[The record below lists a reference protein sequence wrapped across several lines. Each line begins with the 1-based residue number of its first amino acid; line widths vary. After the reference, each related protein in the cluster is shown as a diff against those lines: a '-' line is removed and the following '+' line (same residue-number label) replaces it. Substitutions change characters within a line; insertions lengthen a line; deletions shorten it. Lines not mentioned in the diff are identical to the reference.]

1 MVKGYL
7 FFPVATTLAIITAQ
21 VISPVSHNPQ
31 IHNLPVNSF
40 VTVPVD
46 TPPPGDTLPFPF
58 NDDPVYSPQSNNN
71 PLFFND
77 PKNISDTVIFDPET
91 GEYIFQRKVGSLDYR
106 PSFSMNREEY
116 YQYDFDKAV
125 RDYWLE
131 RSSAAGKKHNGNG
144 LQFNLPLLGNEGIF
158 GSNTIDIRPSGTAE
172 LIFGINANRRDDPAL
187 NVKQRR
193 TANFDFQEKIQMN
206 VQAKIGDKVDFG
218 VKYNTE
224 SSFEFENKMKL
235 QYEGKEDEIIK
246 SIEAGD
252 VTLPLNSTLIN
263 GSQSLF
269 GIKSKLQFGKVTV
282 TSVISQQKG
291 QTSNIT
297 VTGGAQTSDFE
308 LYADEYEEKKHFLV
322 SQYFRNN
329 YNNWLENMPV
339 IGSPINITKM
349 EVWVTNIG
357 PATQEN
363 RNIVAMMDLGE
374 QSPYNTNITG
384 YPTSLA
390 QFPDNE
396 SNDLLDIV
404 NIDQIRDINSVNAY
418 LNGLGFTGGVDYE
431 KIENA
436 RLLAPTEYTYNS
448 KLGFISLNSTL
459 NDDQVLAVAFQYTVL
474 GSDSV
479 FQVGEFSNGGIAA
492 PGCLMVKLLK
502 STAQNTKIPLWG
514 LMMKNVYAIGG
525 YQVNPEDF
533 RLDVLYKSDALGVPA
548 GYLLEGNLQGIPLI
562 RVLNMDNLNA
572 NNDPEPDGIFD
583 FIDNAATIGG
593 TINAK
598 NGRIF
603 FPMLEPFGQDLRNEI
618 GDQTLADKY
627 CYDSLY
633 TMTKTGARQYPN
645 KNRFTIAGRFKSSV
659 GNEISLNAMNI
670 PQGSV
675 KVTAGGILLTENVD
689 YTVDYTLGRLKIINE
704 GILNSGAPINISLE
718 SNSLFS
724 IQTKTFLGTHID
736 YEVNRN
742 LLVGATILN
751 LTERPFTYKVNIG
764 EEPISNTMWGLNLSY
779 QTESR
784 LLTKAVDALP
794 FIQTKAVSKVN
805 IDAEVANLIPG
816 HARAIGKTG
825 TAYIDD
831 FEGSKSSIDIKNVGT
846 WFISSVP
853 QGQSA
858 LFPEAANDTTLAS
871 GFNRAKLAWY
881 VIDPL
886 FFRNNNL
893 TPDHI
898 RNDPAM
904 QSNHYMREVLE
915 TEVFPYK
922 QNANNIVTNIAVL
935 DLAYYP
941 SEKGPYNYDVD
952 PTPVSAGIDADGNLN
967 DPASRWAGIMRKVE
981 TPDFEETNVEYIE
994 FWVMDPFIYNPS
1006 HSGGKLI
1013 FDIGDISEDVLR
1025 DHRKSYENG
1034 LPTSAT
1040 IENVDSTQWGR
1051 VPLLQALVNS
1061 FDNDPTSRE
1070 FQDVGLD
1077 GLSDADENSYFY
1089 NLYVNAVGTVFGT
1102 GSNAYLKAVEDPSTD
1117 NFHYFRGSD
1126 YDTQELDILERYKKY
1141 NGVEKN
1147 SPTSE
1152 QSPETYPTSSTTLP
1166 NVEDINRDNTLNES
1180 ERYFQYEIDLEP
1192 SKMNVGENYI
1202 TDVFTASPRLADGTT
1217 GSVKWYQFK
1226 IPVKDP
1232 DLVVGGIQDFKSI
1245 RFIRVLLK
1253 DFAEPVVLRFAT
1265 LELARSQ
1272 WRKYDNA
1279 LLYPGEYIPSDDQNG
1294 TSFDISAV
1302 NVEENGSR
1310 TPIPYVL
1317 PPGIEREVGYGSTT
1331 MYEMNEQSLVLKACD
1346 LIDGDA
1352 RAVYKTC
1359 DFDIRLYKRLKM
1371 FIHSELTSP
1380 DLYSLSNGDVSL
1392 FIRLGTDFTNNF
1404 YEYEI
1409 PLHPTPL
1416 NVSAQDPDIR
1426 QLVWADSLDLE
1437 LSKLTDLK
1445 KARNIAMR
1453 LENSTVNLM
1462 TPYYQ
1467 YDGENKMTIMG
1478 IPNLSD
1484 VRTIMIGV
1492 RNPKRSPLNLSDDGM
1507 AKCFEVWVNELRL
1520 SDFDED
1526 GGWAAT
1532 TRVTADL
1539 ADLGNVAMVGNVS
1552 TAGFGSIEKKVSE
1565 RQKDNI
1571 MSYDFATNLE
1581 LGKFLP
1587 EKSGLKIPMHFDIS
1601 ESFSNPQYNP
1611 LNPDLYLRDDLET
1624 YSTQAE
1630 KDSILNIVQD
1640 YTRRKSL
1647 NFVNIRKEKTGGNTK
1662 THIYDLSNFDLTY
1675 AYNEV
1680 FQRNIEIEYN
1690 LKKNYRG
1697 ALGYNY
1703 SNTPKNYQPFKKV
1716 KLLQKKA
1723 FKLIGDFNFYLLPK
1737 SLSFRTDLDR
1747 GYEENLWR
1755 NKTDALIIIEP
1766 SYLKT
1771 FNWNRTYSMKFDLT
1785 KSIKVDFNAM
1795 ANARVDEP
1803 PGKLDK
1809 EDSEYQAKMDSI
1821 WQNIKSMGRITNYNQ
1836 SLKVNYAIPVNKLPM
1851 LDWISSSAQYS
1862 GDYKWIASP
1871 LYKDSLGNYAEHPY
1885 GNTIENNRSISINT
1899 NGNMVTLYNK
1909 IPYLKK
1915 LNQKSTRP
1923 TANNRRVL
1931 PTDSDSSDVGSK
1943 DTTALFKKIA
1953 DNFLRFLM
1961 MTKNLS
1967 LAYTLAEG
1975 TYVPGYRG
1983 GIDILG
1989 MDLSRQAP
1997 GWGFVFGDQRDIRP
2011 FLVQN
2016 DLLSKDSLLNNA
2028 YATRRNE
2035 NLNARVSLEPSKNM
2049 KIELT
2054 AMRNFTAN
2062 HSEYFKYDEANNN
2075 YRSYSAVDN
2084 GSFSMSIIT
2093 WKTAF
2098 ISDYQD
2104 YSNQSFEDFKNI
2116 RPEIAAEVAQGSGN
2130 WDGTYFTDTLSGL
2143 QYPTG
2148 YGPTSQEVLIPAF
2161 LTAYTGA
2168 NPSKY
2173 IRNTFPRI
2181 PLPNWR
2187 LTYSGLTEIPWF
2199 KKRFKSA
2206 TISHA
2211 YRSTYNIG
2219 GYTSNVLFSDS
2230 DGDGF
2235 TFVKDAM
2242 NNFLPRYEIAQVS
2255 ITEQFSPLI
2264 NIDLTWKNSLI
2275 SKIEYKK
2282 SRNLAMSFSN
2292 NQLTEV
2298 ISGEITLGLGYR
2310 IKDVEF
2316 EISNKPFKS
2325 DLSLKADFSIRNN
2338 KTVLRKIVENVDQ
2351 ISAGQKI
2358 ISVNLSAEYMLSQK
2372 FTIRAFFD
2380 KVINNPYISSQFLNS
2395 NTNAGISLRFSLA
2408 Q

>member
-1 MVKGYL
+1 MIAQGIGPVVKSTQPANFRHSGQL
-7 FFPVATTLAIITAQ
+7 P
-21 VISPVSHNPQ
+21 ISPP
-31 IHNLPVNSF
+31 
-40 VTVPVD
+40 D
-46 TPPPGDTLPFPF
+46 TGKGDTLPFPF
-58 NDDPVYSPQSNNN
+58 ADDPGYLPDHQNH
-71 PLFFND
+71 PLHLND
-77 PKNISDTVIFDPET
+77 PKNIRDSVYFDEES
-91 GEYIFQRKVGSLDYR
+91 GEYVFTRKAGAIDYR
-106 PSFSMNREEY
+106 PSFRMSRDEY
-116 YQYDFDKAV
+116 IQYDFDKAI
-125 RDYWLE
+125 RDYWE
-131 RSSAAGKKHNGNG
+131 DRAAASGKRNNTNG
-144 LQFNLPLLGNEGIF
+144 LHINLPMLGSEGPF

-172 LIFGINANRRDDPAL
+172 LIFGVNANRRDDPAL

-206 VQAKIGDKVDFG
+206 VQAKIGDKIDFG

-282 TSVISQQKG
+282 TSVVSQQKG

-308 LYADEYEEKKHFLV
+308 LYADEYEEKKHYLV
-322 SQYFRNN
+322 AQYFRSN
-329 YNNWLENMPV
+329 YNKWLENLPV

-363 RNIVAMMDLGE
+363 RNIVALMDLGE
-374 QSPYNTNITG
+374 QYPYNTNISG
-384 YPTSLA
+384 YPTYDA

-396 SNDLLDIV
+396 SNTMFNHIDI
-404 NIDQIRDINSVNAY
+404 NQIRDINNVNAY
-418 LNGLGFTGGVDYE
+418 LNSRGFSGGTDYE

-436 RLLAPTEYTYNS
+436 RLLSPTEYTYNS

-492 PGCLMVKLLK
+492 PGCLVVKLLK
-502 STAQNTKIPLWG
+502 STAENTKIPLWD

-593 TINAK
+593 TINSK
-598 NGRIF
+598 NGRVF
-603 FPMLEPFGQDLRNEI
+603 FPVLEPFGQDLRDAI
-618 GDQTLADKY
+618 GDQALADKY

-633 TMTKTGARQYPN
+633 SMTKTGARQYPN
-645 KNRFTIAGRFKSSV
+645 KNRFTLAGRFKSSV

-718 SNSLFS
+718 SNAMFS

-736 YEVNRN
+736 YDVNRN
-742 LLVGATILN
+742 LLLGATILN

-779 QTESR
+779 QSESR
-784 LLTKAVDALP
+784 LITKLVDALP
-794 FIQTKAVSKVN
+794 LIETKAASKVT

-846 WFISSVP
+846 WFHSSIP
-853 QGQSA
+853 QGQDSW
-858 LFPEAANDTTLAS
+858 FPEAADDSTLGS
-871 GFNRAKLAWY
+871 GLNRAKLSWY

-904 QSNHYMREVLE
+904 RSNHYMREVLE

-922 QNANNIVTNIAVL
+922 QNPNNIVTNIAVL

-941 SEKGPYNYDVD
+941 EEKGPYNFDVD
-952 PTPVSAGIDADGNLN
+952 ATSISAGIDANGLLN
-967 DPASRWAGIMRKVE
+967 DPSSRWAGIMRKVE

-1006 HSGGKLI
+1006 HSGGKLV
-1013 FDIGDISEDVLR
+1013 FNIGDISEDVLR

-1034 LPTSAT
+1034 LPTSALV
-1040 IENVDSTQWGR
+1040 ENVDSTQWGR

-1077 GLSDADENSYFY
+1077 GLSDTDEGSFY
-1089 NLYVNAVGTVFGT
+1089 LNAYLNAIESLYGT
-1102 GSNAYLKAVEDPSTD
+1102 GSVAYSSAATDPSTD
-1117 NFHYFRGSD
+1117 NYHYFRGED
-1126 YDTQELDILERYKKY
+1126 YDNLEYDILTRYKKY
-1141 NGVEKN
+1141 NGIDGN
-1147 SPTSE
+1147 SPTSD
-1152 QSPETYPTSSTTLP
+1152 QSTEAYPTSSTTLP

-1180 ERYFQYEIDLEP
+1180 ERYFQYVIDLAP
-1192 SKMNVGENYI
+1192 SKMTVGQNYI
-1202 TDVFTASPRLADGTT
+1202 TDVYNASANLADGTT
-1217 GSVKWYQFK
+1217 ANVKWYQFK

-1232 DLVVGGIQDFKSI
+1232 DLIVGNIQDFKSI
-1245 RFIRVLLK
+1245 RFIRVFLR
-1253 DFAEPVVLRFAT
+1253 DFAEPIVLRFAT

-1272 WRKYDNA
+1272 WRKYENA
-1279 LLYPGEYIPSDDQNG
+1279 LLYPGEYIPGDDQNG

-1302 NVEENGSR
+1302 NIEENGSR
-1310 TPIPYVL
+1310 TPVPYVL
-1317 PPGIEREVGYGSTT
+1317 PPGIDREVGYGSTT
-1331 MYEMNEQSLVLKACD
+1331 MYEMNEQALVLKACN

-1359 DFDIRLYKRLKM
+1359 DFDIRQYKKMKM
-1371 FIHSELTSP
+1371 FIHSELSSP
-1380 DLYSLSNGDVSL
+1380 ESYSLADGDLTL

-1409 PLHPTPL
+1409 PLHPTAL
-1416 NVSAQDPDIR
+1416 NVSASDPSIS
-1426 QLVWADSLDLE
+1426 QLVWADSLDLDLE
-1437 LSKLTDLK
+1437 KLVELK
-1445 KARNIAMR
+1445 KARNIDMR
-1453 LENSTVNLM
+1453 EENSAITLL
-1462 TPYYQ
+1462 TPYYK
-1467 YDGENKMTIMG
+1467 YDGGNKMTIVG

-1484 VRTIMIGV
+1484 VRTIMIGI
-1492 RNPKRSPLNLSDDGM
+1492 RNPKRSPVNLSDDGM
-1507 AKCFEVWVNELRL
+1507 AKCAEIWVNELRL
-1520 SDFDED
+1520 TNFDED

-1539 ADLGNVAMVGNVS
+1539 ADLGNVALVGNVS

-1565 RQKDNI
+1565 RQKENI
-1571 MSYDFATNLE
+1571 MSYDVATNLE

-1587 EKSGLKIPMHFDIS
+1587 EKTGLRIPMHFDIS
-1601 ESFSNPQYNP
+1601 ETFSNPQYNP
-1611 LNPDLYLRDDLET
+1611 LNPDLYLQDDLET
-1624 YSTQAE
+1624 YSTDRE
-1630 KDSILNIVQD
+1630 KDSIINLVQD

-1647 NFVNIRKEKTGGNTK
+1647 NFVNVRKEKTGTSTK
-1662 THIYDLSNFDLTY
+1662 PPRVYDLSNFDLTY

-1697 ALGYNY
+1697 ALGYNFN
-1703 SNTPKNYQPFKKV
+1703 SNPKNYTPFKKV
-1716 KLLQKKA
+1716 KLLNKKA

-1737 SLSFRTDLDR
+1737 SLSFLTDLDR

-1771 FNWNRTYSMKFDLT
+1771 FSWNRTYSMKFDLT
-1785 KSIKVDFNAM
+1785 KSIKIDYTAL
-1795 ANARVDEP
+1795 ANARIDEP
-1803 PGKLDK
+1803 PGRIDK
-1809 EDSEYQAKMDSI
+1809 EDSEYEAKMDSI
-1821 WQNIKSMGRITNYNQ
+1821 WQNIRSMGRITNFNQ
-1836 SLKVNYAIPVNKLPM
+1836 SLKVNYAVPINKLPM
-1851 LDWISSSAQYS
+1851 LDWTSTSVQYA
-1862 GDYKWIASP
+1862 GDYKWMAAP
-1871 LYKDSLGNYAEHPY
+1871 LYKDSLGNYTEHPY
-1885 GNTIENNRSISINT
+1885 GNTIENNRSVSVNM
-1899 NGNMVTLYNK
+1899 NGNMVNLYNK
-1909 IPYLKK
+1909 IPYLKA
-1915 LNQKSTRP
+1915 LNQTSRQTP
-1923 TANNRRVL
+1923 NNNRVI
-1931 PTDSDSSDVGSK
+1931 PGMDSTDTDNK
-1943 DTTALFKKIA
+1943 DTIPFMKKVA
-1953 DNFLRFLM
+1953 DNFLKFLM

-1967 LAYTLAEG
+1967 LSYTLAEG
-1975 TYVPGYRG
+1975 TYIPGYRG
-1983 GIDILG
+1983 NIDILG
-1989 MDLSRQAP
+1989 MDLAKVAP

-2028 YATRRNE
+2028 FATRRNE
-2035 NLNARVSLEPSKNM
+2035 NVNARISLEPSKNL
-2049 KIELT
+2049 KIEIT
-2054 AMRNFTAN
+2054 AMRNYTAN
-2062 HSEYFKYDEANNN
+2062 HSEYFRYDGSNGFK
-2075 YRSYSAVDN
+2075 SYSAIDN
-2084 GSFSMSIIT
+2084 GSFSISIIT

-2098 ISDYQD
+2098 VSDYDD
-2104 YSNQSFEDFKNI
+2104 YSNKTFEQFKDI
-2116 RPEIAAEVAQGSGN
+2116 RPEIAAQVAQNSPN
-2130 WDGTYFTDTLSGL
+2130 WDGTWFTDSITGVS
-2143 QYPTG
+2143 YPTG
-2148 YGPTSQEVLIPAF
+2148 FGPTSQNVLIPAF
-2161 LTAYTGA
+2161 LATYTGA
-2168 NPSKY
+2168 NPGKY
-2173 IRNTFPRI
+2173 IKKTFPSL

-2187 LTYSGLTEIPWF
+2187 LTYTGLTQIPWF

-2219 GYTSNVLFSDS
+2219 GYTSNVLFSDD

-2235 TFVKDAM
+2235 TQVMDAM
-2242 NNFLPRYEIAQVS
+2242 DNYLPRHEIAQVS

-2264 NIDLTWKNSLI
+2264 NLDLTWKNSLI
-2275 SKIEYKK
+2275 SKVEYKK
-2282 SRNLAMSFSN
+2282 TRNLSMSFAN

-2298 ISGEITLGLGYR
+2298 ISGEITVGLGYR
-2310 IKDVEF
+2310 FKDVEF
-2316 EISNKPFKS
+2316 EISGKNFKS
-2325 DLSLKADFSIRNN
+2325 DLNLKADFSIRNN

-2351 ISAGQKI
+2351 ISAGQKVMSI
-2358 ISVNLSAEYMLSQK
+2358 NLSAEYMLSQK

>member
-1 MVKGYL
+1 MVKGLVYI
-7 FFPVATTLAIITAQ
+7 PMVSVLAFTVMQLSTPPSRLIRSTGK
-21 VISPVSHNPQ
+21 PQ
-31 IHNLPVNSF
+31 IEDYLINP
-40 VTVPVD
+40 PD
-46 TPPPGDTLPFPF
+46 TGKDDTLPFPF
-58 NDDPVYSPQSNNN
+58 NDDPFYSPADNNH
-71 PLFFND
+71 PLYLSD
-77 PKNISDTVIFDPET
+77 PANIEDSVYFDPES
-91 GEYIFQRKVGSLDYR
+91 GEYVFTRKIGDLDYR
-106 PSFSMNREEY
+106 PDHTMNQQEY
-116 YQYDFDKAV
+116 FLYDFDKAI
-125 RDYWLE
+125 RDYWQE
-131 RSSAAGKKHNGNG
+131 RADASGNRKNNNGIKINIPG
-144 LQFNLPLLGNEGIF
+144 LGNEGIF

-172 LIFGINANRRDDPAL
+172 LIFGVNANRRDDPAL

-269 GIKSKLQFGKVTV
+269 GIKSKLQFGKMTV
-282 TSVISQQKG
+282 TSVVSQQKG
-291 QTSNIT
+291 QSSNIT
-297 VTGGAQTSDFE
+297 ITGGAQTSDYE
-308 LYADEYEEKKHFLV
+308 LYADEYEEKKHYLV
-322 SQYFRNN
+322 GQYFRNN
-329 YNNWLENMPV
+329 YNGWLENLPV
-339 IGSPINITKM
+339 IGSPVNITKM

-363 RNIVAMMDLGE
+363 RNIVALMDLGE
-374 QSPYNTNITG
+374 KDPYNTNISG
-384 YPTSLA
+384 FPGFDA

-396 SNDLLDIV
+396 SNTMFSHLDI
-404 NIDQIRDINSVNAY
+404 NQLRDINNVNAY
-418 LNGLGFTGGVDYE
+418 LNSRGFAGGTDYE

-448 KLGFISLNSTL
+448 KLGFISLNATL
-459 NDDQVLAVAFQYTVL
+459 NDDQVLAVAYQYTVL

-479 FQVGEFSNGGIAA
+479 YQVGEFSNGGIAA
-492 PGCLMVKLLK
+492 PGCLVVKLIK
-502 STAQNTKIPLWG
+502 STAENTRIPLWD
-514 LMMKNVYAIGG
+514 LMMKNVYAVGG

-548 GYLLEGNLQGIPLI
+548 GYLLEGSLQGIPLI

-572 NNDPEPDGIFD
+572 NNDPEPDGVFD
-583 FIDNAATIGG
+583 FIDNAATVGG
-593 TINAK
+593 TINSK

-603 FPMLEPFGQDLRNEI
+603 FPVLEPFGQDLRDAI
-618 GDQTLADKY
+618 GDQALADKY

-718 SNSLFS
+718 SNSMFS

-736 YEVNRN
+736 YDVNPN
-742 LLVGATILN
+742 LMLGATILN

-779 QTESR
+779 QNESR
-784 LLTKAVDALP
+784 FLTKMVDALP
-794 FIQTKAVSKVN
+794 FIETKAASKVT

-846 WFISSVP
+846 WFHSSIP
-853 QGQSA
+853 QGQPSW
-858 LFPEAANDTTLAS
+858 FPEAGDDSTLIS
-871 GFNRAKLAWY
+871 GLNRAKLSWY

-898 RNDPAM
+898 RNDAAM
-904 QSNHYMREVLE
+904 RSNHYMREVLE

-922 QNANNIVTNIAVL
+922 QNPNNIVTNIAVL

-941 SEKGPYNYDVD
+941 EEKGPYNYDVN
-952 PTPVSAGIDADGNLN
+952 PTAYSAGIDANGLLN

-1006 HSGGKLI
+1006 HTGGQLV
-1013 FDIGDISEDVLR
+1013 FNIGDVSEDVLR

-1034 LPTSAT
+1034 LPVSTVV
-1040 IENVDSTQWGR
+1040 ENVDTTQWGR
-1051 VPLLQALVNS
+1051 VPVLQALVNS

-1070 FQDVGLD
+1070 YQDVGLD
-1077 GLSDADENSYFY
+1077 GLGDVDESSFY
-1089 NLYVNAVGTVFGT
+1089 LDEYINAIGTTFGT
-1102 GSNAYLKAVEDPSTD
+1102 TSGAYAAATGDPSTD
-1117 NFHYFRGSD
+1117 NYHYFRGSD
-1126 YDTQELDILERYKKY
+1126 YDAAEYDILTRYKMY
-1141 NGVEKN
+1141 NGIEGN
-1147 SPTSE
+1147 SPTSD
-1152 QSPETYPTSSTTLP
+1152 QSDEEYPTSSTTLP
-1166 NVEDINRDNTLNES
+1166 NIEDINRDNTLNES
-1180 ERYFQYEIDLEP
+1180 ERYFQYVINLNP
-1192 SKMNVGENYI
+1192 SNMVVGENYI
-1202 TDVFTASPRLADGTT
+1202 TDVYNATAQLADGTSET
-1217 GSVKWYQFK
+1217 VKWYQFK

-1232 DLVVGGIQDFKSI
+1232 DLVVGNIQDFKSI
-1245 RFIRVLLK
+1245 RFIRVFLR

-1272 WRKYDNA
+1272 WRKYENA
-1279 LLYPGEYIPSDDQNG
+1279 LLYPGEFIPGDDQNN

-1302 NVEENGSR
+1302 NIEENGSR
-1310 TPIPYVL
+1310 VPVPYVL
-1317 PPGIEREVGYGSTT
+1317 PPGIDREVGYGSTT
-1331 MYEMNEQSLVLKACD
+1331 MYEMNEQSLVLKACN

-1359 DFDIRLYKRLKM
+1359 DFDIRQYKKLKM
-1371 FIHSELTSP
+1371 YIHSELSSP
-1380 DLYSLSNGDVSL
+1380 DEYSLNDGDLTL
-1392 FIRLGTDFTNNF
+1392 FVRLGTDFTNNF

-1409 PLHPTPL
+1409 PLHPTAL
-1416 NVSAQDPDIR
+1416 TVSAQDAAIA
-1426 QLVWADSLDLE
+1426 QLVWADSLDLDLE
-1437 LSKLTDLK
+1437 KLTELK
-1445 KARNIAMR
+1445 KLRNVDMR
-1453 LENSTVNLM
+1453 SDNSSVTLL
-1462 TPYYQ
+1462 TPYYK

-1492 RNPKRSPLNLSDDGM
+1492 RNPKRSPVNLSDDGM
-1507 AKCFEVWVNELRL
+1507 AKCAEIWVNELRL
-1520 SDFDED
+1520 TNFDED

-1532 TRVTADL
+1532 TRITADL
-1539 ADLGNVAMVGNVS
+1539 ADIGNVALVGNVS

-1565 RQKDNI
+1565 RQKENI
-1571 MSYDFATNLE
+1571 MSYDVATNLE

-1587 EKSGLKIPMHFDIS
+1587 EKTGLKIPMHFDIS
-1601 ESFSNPQYNP
+1601 ETYSNPQYNP
-1611 LNPDLYLRDDLET
+1611 LSPDLLLRDDLET
-1624 YSTQAE
+1624 YSSDAE
-1630 KDSILNIVQD
+1630 RDSILNIVQD

-1647 NFVNIRKEKTGGNTK
+1647 NFVNVRKEKTGASTK
-1662 THIYDLSNFDLTY
+1662 PARVYDLSNFDLTY
-1675 AYNEV
+1675 AYNEI

-1690 LKKNYRG
+1690 LKKSYRG
-1697 ALGYNY
+1697 ALGYNF
-1703 SNTPKNYQPFKKV
+1703 SNNPKNYTPFKKV
-1716 KLLQKKA
+1716 KLLNKKA

-1755 NKTDALIIIEP
+1755 NKTGALIIIEP
-1766 SYLKT
+1766 TYLKT
-1771 FNWNRTYSMKFDLT
+1771 FSWNRTYSMKFDLT
-1785 KSIKVDFNAM
+1785 KSIKIDYTAM
-1795 ANARVDEP
+1795 ANARIDEP
-1803 PGKLDK
+1803 PGRIDK
-1809 EDSEYQAKMDSI
+1809 EDSEYEAKMDSI
-1821 WQNIKSMGRITNYNQ
+1821 WQNIKSMGRITNFNQ
-1836 SLKVNYAIPVNKLPM
+1836 SLKVNYAVPINKIPF
-1851 LDWISSSAQYS
+1851 LDWTSTSVQYS
-1862 GDYKWIASP
+1862 GDYKWTAAP
-1871 LYKDSLGNYAEHPY
+1871 LYKDSLGNYTEHPY
-1885 GNTIENNRSISINT
+1885 GNVIENNRSISMNV
-1899 NGNMVTLYNK
+1899 NGNMVNLYNK

-1915 LNQKSTRP
+1915 LNQTTRQTP
-1923 TANNRRVL
+1923 NNRRNL
-1931 PTDSDSSDVGSK
+1931 PGDDDSTETDTK
-1943 DTTALFKKIA
+1943 DTTALGKIIA
-1953 DNFLRFLM
+1953 DQFLKFIM

-1967 LAYTLAEG
+1967 LSYTLAQG
-1975 TYVPGYRG
+1975 TYLPGYRG
-1983 GIDILG
+1983 NIDILG
-1989 MDLSRQAP
+1989 MDLKNTAP
-1997 GWGFVFGDQRDIRP
+1997 GWGFVFGDQKDIRP
-2011 FLVQN
+2011 YLVQKE
-2016 DLLSKDSLLNNA
+2016 LLSKDSLLNNA
-2028 YATRRNE
+2028 FATRRNE
-2035 NLNARVSLEPSKNM
+2035 NLNARASLEPSKNL
-2049 KIELT
+2049 KIEIT
-2054 AMRNFTAN
+2054 ALRNYTAN
-2062 HSEYFKYDEANNN
+2062 HTEYFRFDEDEGF
-2075 YRSYSAVDN
+2075 RSFSPVDN
-2084 GSFSMSIIT
+2084 GSFSISIIT

-2098 ISDYQD
+2098 ITDYED
-2104 YSNQSFEDFKNI
+2104 YSNQTFEDFKSL
-2116 RPEIAAEVAQGSGN
+2116 RPTIAASVAQASPN
-2130 WDGTYFTDTLSGL
+2130 WDGTYFTDSISGVL
-2143 QYPTG
+2143 YPTG
-2148 YGPTSQEVLIPAF
+2148 YGPTSQEVLIPSF
-2161 LTAYTGA
+2161 LASYTGA
-2168 NPSKY
+2168 NPNKY
-2173 IRNTFPRI
+2173 IRNTFPKI

-2187 LTYSGLTEIPWF
+2187 LTYTGLTEIKWF

-2219 GYTSNVLFSDS
+2219 NYTSNVLFSD
-2230 DGDGF
+2230 DNGDGF
-2235 TFVKDAM
+2235 TDVMDAM
-2242 NNFLPRYEIAQVS
+2242 DNYLPRYEIAQIS
-2255 ITEQFSPLI
+2255 ITEQFSPLF
-2264 NIDLTWKNSLI
+2264 NLDLTWKNSLI
-2275 SKIEYKK
+2275 TKFEYKK
-2282 SRNLAMSFSN
+2282 SRNLSLSFAN

-2310 IKDVEF
+2310 FKDVEF
-2316 EISNKPFKS
+2316 EISGKDFKS
-2325 DLSLKADFSIRNN
+2325 DLNLKADFSIRNN

-2351 ISAGQKI
+2351 ISAGQKVVSI
-2358 ISVNLSAEYMLSQK
+2358 NLSAEYMLSQK